1 MKSPLSRSLLQ
12 TNTNKKKGDPSSA
25 NWRSIPY
32 MTAKKT
38 KFTSMKQLLLLLV
51 LFGIEI
57 NAQSTSETLLPE
69 NLKEMSYNEYL
80 GFVKKYHPLVK
91 NANLEISKAQANLMM
106 ARGGFDP
113 KLELDY
119 NQKQFQGTEYYSILN
134 SSFKIPT
141 WYGIE
146 VKAGFEDNEGY
157 YLNPQ
162 NKTPSNGLAALGI
175 SVPLGQGLL
184 INQRMADL
192 QKAKIQVKLSTAEQK
207 LEAITVLY
215 DASIAYFNWKK
226 NYEEKLMYENYTANA
241 QKRYDGIASLI
252 EQGDKPA
259 IDSVEAGIN
268 VKSRLLALEDSKLKL
283 IKAKLELSNFLWL
296 EDNIPLE
303 LSEAIIPEKKL
314 DLTIQ
319 ETLKTNDLANQD
331 FSITNHPKIESLQSK
346 IDLLTVDKKLKS
358 NMLLPKIDVGYSY
371 LAQPNPSIPN
381 NSDNYKVG
389 IDFYFPLFLR
399 KERGSLK
406 LAQYKIQESEFSRD
420 LEKLQLTNKI
430 NAQKTELVSL
440 SKQQKL
446 VNKLVADYET
456 MLKSE
461 ERLFTLGESSLFLI
475 NSRENTLV
483 SARLSQIALDN
494 RFYASNSEL
503 YKIMANPN

>member
-1 MKSPLSRSLLQ
+1 
-12 TNTNKKKGDPSSA
+12 
-25 NWRSIPY
+25 
-32 MTAKKT
+32 
-38 KFTSMKQLLLLLV
+38 MKQIFLLLLFL
-51 LFGIEI
+51 G
-57 NAQSTSETLLPE
+57 ATTYGQSNSEVQLPE
-69 NLKEMSYNEYL
+69 NLKEMSFNEYL

-119 NQKQFQGTEYYSILN
+119 NKKQFQGTEYYSIMN

-141 WYGIE
+141 WYGIDI
-146 VKAGFEDNEGY
+146 KAGFEDNEGY

-162 NKTPSNGLAALGI
+162 NKTPNNGLAALGI

-192 QKAKIQVKLSTAEQK
+192 QKAKIQVKLSQAEQK
-207 LEAITVLY
+207 LMAVAILY
-215 DASIAYFNWKK
+215 DASVAYFNWKK
-226 NYEEKLMYENYTANA
+226 NYEENLMYENYTVNA

-259 IDSVEAGIN
+259 IDSVEAGIV

-283 IKAKLELSNFLWL
+283 AKAKLELSNFLWL
-296 EDNIPLE
+296 ENNIPLE
-303 LSEAIIPEKKL
+303 LAEAIIPEKKL
-314 DLTIQ
+314 EMTIQ
-319 ETLKTNDLANQD
+319 ETLNTSDLVSQD

-346 IDLLTVDKKLKS
+346 IDLLTVEKRMKA

-371 LAQPNPSIPN
+371 LAQPNPMVPN

-406 LAQYKIQESEFSRD
+406 LAEYKIQESEFSRD

-430 NAQKTELVSL
+430 NAQKTEIFSL

-446 VNKLVADYET
+446 VNKLVSDYDT

-461 ERLFTLGESSLFLI
+461 ERLFNLGESSLFLI
-475 NSRENTLV
+475 NSRENSLV
-483 SARLSQIALDN
+483 SARLSQIALEN
-494 RFYASNSEL
+494 RFYTSNSDL